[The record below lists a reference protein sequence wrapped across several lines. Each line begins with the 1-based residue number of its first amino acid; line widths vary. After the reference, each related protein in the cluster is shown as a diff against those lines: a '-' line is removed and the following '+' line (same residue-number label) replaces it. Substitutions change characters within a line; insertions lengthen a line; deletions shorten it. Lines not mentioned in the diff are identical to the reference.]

1 MFVIK
6 KNTISNKQVKKQ
18 KMKKLYLFLL
28 VVVFPFLISNETPD
42 NNGKNY
48 VPGELMIQI
57 IPGKNLELIESD
69 FSRIHLKSKLLLS
82 KRMNIWLFEFASGI
96 ISDKKVLSEIK
107 DHTNI
112 LEAQFNHFISI
123 RETVPNDTYFDEQ
136 WALRNTG
143 QSGGVPD
150 ADIDATNAWD
160 ISIEGVTVLGDTIVV
175 AIIDG
180 GVYIDHEDL
189 DCGKNYNE
197 IPDNGIDDDNNGYI
211 DDFDGW
217 NAYSHTGNVCS
228 DDHGTH
234 VAGIAAAKGNNGMGV
249 SGVNWNAKIM
259 PVAGSSTVESTVVEA
274 YGYVLEMRASYNE
287 TGGEQGAF
295 VVATNASFGVDLGQ
309 PEDYPLW
316 GAIYDS
322 LGIQGVLS
330 TGATVNA
337 NWNIDEVGDV
347 PTAFA
352 SDYLITVTN
361 TQNTDVK
368 NSNAGY
374 GLTTIDLGAPGTSIK
389 STRVNNNYGNKSG
402 TSMATPHVTGAISML
417 FAAAD
422 SSLLMQYQEDLSGV
436 ALMMKQYI
444 LDGVDFNAS
453 LQNITVT
460 GGRLNVYNSMLL
472 MQNPP
477 VLSLNPNVINM
488 VLEQET
494 QDSTTF
500 EITNTGGGTL
510 NYTISIEN
518 QPDWI
523 SLEQYKGSLEEDE
536 TDTVNIYFNTS
547 GMSVDNYACVIN
559 ILHNYYNYDSIPV
572 YLEVTPLINIEDDLQ
587 QKSPTLSD
595 NYPNPFSIS
604 TTFEIFLIEPS
615 EIIIEIFNI
624 NGQLVKTIAKGNV
637 LSGLHTYKWDGRN
650 NNGVELENG
659 IYFYRLKADK
669 NVLRKKMV
677 LVK

>member
-1 MFVIK
+1 
-6 KNTISNKQVKKQ
+6 
-18 KMKKLYLFLL
+18 MKKFYLLL
-28 VVVFPFLISNETPD
+28 VVVLFPFLISNETSD

-57 IPGKNLELIESD
+57 IPGKNLQLIESD
-69 FSRIHLKSKLLLS
+69 FSSINLKSKLLLS

-96 ISDKKVLSEIK
+96 ISDKEVLSDIK
-107 DHTNI
+107 NHKSI
-112 LEAQFNHFISI
+112 LEAQFNHFISL
-123 RETVPNDTYFDEQ
+123 RETIPNDTYFNEQ
-136 WALRNTG
+136 WALKNTG

-150 ADIDATNAWD
+150 ADIDATDAWD
-160 ISIEGVTVLGDTIVV
+160 ITTEGVTALGDTIVV

-197 IPDNGIDDDNNGYI
+197 IPNNNIDDDNNGYI

-217 NAYSHTGNVCS
+217 NAYSHTGNVVS

-234 VAGIAAAKGNNGMGV
+234 VAGIAAAIGNNGIGV

-259 PVAGSSTVESTVVEA
+259 PIAGSSTVESTVVEA

-330 TGATVNA
+330 TGATVNH

-361 TQNTDVK
+361 TKNTDVK
-368 NSNAGY
+368 NTYAGY
-374 GLTTIDLGAPGTSIK
+374 GLTTIDLGAPGTMIK

-422 SSLLMQYQEDLSGV
+422 SSLLIQYQEDLPGV

-460 GGRLNVYNSMLL
+460 GGRLNVYNSILL
-472 MQNPP
+472 LQNPP
-477 VLSLNPNVINM
+477 FLSLNPDVINI

-494 QDSTTF
+494 QDSTTL

-523 SLEQYKGSLEEDE
+523 SLEQYEGSLEEDE
-536 TDTVNIYFNTS
+536 TDTVKIYFNTS
-547 GMSVDNYACVIN
+547 GMNVDNYDCMLN
-559 ILHNYYNYDSIPV
+559 ILYNYYNYDSVPV
-572 YLEVTPLINIEDDLQ
+572 YLEVTPLINIEDNLQ
-587 QKSPTLSD
+587 QKSPALSD
-595 NYPNPFSIS
+595 NYPNPFSNS
-604 TTFEIFLIEPS
+604 TTFEIFLNEPS
-615 EIIIEIFNI
+615 EIIIEIYNI
-624 NGQLVKTIAKGNV
+624 NGQLVKTISKGNV
-637 LSGLHTYKWDGRN
+637 LSGLHTFKWDGRN
-650 NNGVELENG
+650 NNGVELESG

>member
-1 MFVIK
+1 
-6 KNTISNKQVKKQ
+6 
-18 KMKKLYLFLL
+18 MKKLYLLLL
-28 VVVFPFLISNETPD
+28 VVVLFPFLISNENPD

-57 IPGKNLELIESD
+57 IPGKNLQLIESD
-69 FSRIHLKSKLLLS
+69 FSSINLNSKILLS

-96 ISDKKVLSEIK
+96 ISDEEVLSDIK
-107 DHTNI
+107 NHTNI
-112 LEAQFNHFISI
+112 LEAQFNHFISL
-123 RETVPNDTYFDEQ
+123 RETIPNDTYFNEQ
-136 WALRNTG
+136 WALKNTG

-150 ADIDATNAWD
+150 ADIDATDAWD
-160 ISIEGVTVLGDTIVV
+160 ITTEGVTALGDTIVV

-180 GVYIDHEDL
+180 GVYINHEDL
-189 DCGKNYNE
+189 DCWKNYNE
-197 IPDNGIDDDNNGYI
+197 IPNNGIDDDENGYI

-217 NAYSHTGNVCS
+217 NAYSHTGNVVS

-234 VAGIAAAKGNNGMGV
+234 VAGIAAAKGNNGIGV

-259 PVAGSSTVESTVVEA
+259 PIAGSSTVESTVVEA

-330 TGATVNA
+330 TGATVNH

-347 PTAFA
+347 PTAFE

-361 TQNTDVK
+361 TKNNDVK
-368 NSNAGY
+368 NTYAGY
-374 GLTTIDLGAPGTSIK
+374 GLTTIDLGAPGTMIK

-417 FAAAD
+417 FATAD
-422 SSLLMQYQEDLSGV
+422 SSFLIQYQEDLPGV
-436 ALMMKQYI
+436 ALIMKQYI
-444 LDGVDFNAS
+444 LDGVDINAS

-460 GGRLNVYNSMLL
+460 GGRLNVYNSILL
-472 MQNPP
+472 LQNPP

-494 QDSTTF
+494 QDSTTL

-523 SLEQYKGSLEEDE
+523 SLEQYEGSIEENE
-536 TDTVNIYFNTS
+536 TDTVKIYFNTS
-547 GMSVDNYACVIN
+547 GMNIGNYDCLLN
-559 ILHNYYNYDSIPV
+559 ILYNYYNYDSVPV
-572 YLEVTPLINIEDDLQ
+572 YLEVTPLINIEDNLQ
-587 QKSPTLSD
+587 QKSPAISD
-595 NYPNPFSIS
+595 NYPNPFSNS
-604 TTFEIFLIEPS
+604 TTFEIFLNEPS
-615 EIIIEIFNI
+615 EI
-624 NGQLVKTIAKGNV
+624 
-637 LSGLHTYKWDGRN
+637 
-650 NNGVELENG
+650 
-659 IYFYRLKADK
+659 
-669 NVLRKKMV
+669 
-677 LVK
+677 

>member
-1 MFVIK
+1 
-6 KNTISNKQVKKQ
+6 
-18 KMKKLYLFLL
+18 MKKLYFLL
-28 VVVFPFLISNETPD
+28 LVLVVFPFLISNETPD
-42 NNGKNY
+42 NNGKSY
-48 VPGELMIQI
+48 VPGQLMIQI
-57 IPGKNLELIESD
+57 IPGKNLKLIESD
-69 FSRIHLKSKLLLS
+69 FSSINLKSKLLLS

-96 ISDKKVLSEIK
+96 ISDKKVLSDIK

-217 NAYSHTGNVCS
+217 NAYSHTGNVVS

-259 PVAGSSTVESTVVEA
+259 PVAVESTVVEA

-309 PEDYPLW
+309 PEDFPLW

-330 TGATVNA
+330 TGATANA

-361 TQNTDVK
+361 TQNTDIK

-422 SSLLMQYQEDLSGV
+422 SSLLMQYQEDLPGV
-436 ALMMKQYI
+436 ALMLKQYI

-460 GGRLNVYNSMLL
+460 GGRLNIYNSILL
-472 MQNPP
+472 LQNPP

-518 QPDWI
+518 QPDWV
-523 SLEQYKGSLEEDE
+523 SLEQYKGSLEENE

-547 GMSVDNYACVIN
+547 GMSVDNYACVLN

-572 YLEVTPLINIEDDLQ
+572 YLEVTPLINIEDNLQ

-595 NYPNPFSIS
+595 NYPNPFSNS
-604 TTFEIFLIEPS
+604 TTFEIFINKPS

-624 NGQLVKTIAKGNV
+624 NGQLVKSISKVNV

-650 NNGVELENG
+650 SNGVELENG
-659 IYFYRLKADK
+659 IYFYRLKAGK
-669 NVLRKKMV
+669 NVIRKKMV

>member
-1 MFVIK
+1 
-6 KNTISNKQVKKQ
+6 
-18 KMKKLYLFLL
+18 MKKFYLLLLL
-28 VVVFPFLISNETPD
+28 VVLFPFLISNETSD

-57 IPGKNLELIESD
+57 IPGKNLQLIESD
-69 FSRIHLKSKLLLS
+69 FISINLKSKRLLS
-82 KRMNIWLFEFASGI
+82 RRMNIWLFEFTSGI
-96 ISDKKVLSEIK
+96 ISDQEVLSDIK
-107 DHTNI
+107 NHTNI
-112 LEAQFNHFISI
+112 LEAQFNHFISL
-123 RETVPNDTYFDEQ
+123 RETIPNDTYFDEQ
-136 WALRNTG
+136 WALKNTG

-150 ADIDATNAWD
+150 ADIDATDAWD
-160 ISIEGVTVLGDTIVV
+160 ITTEGVTALGDTIVV

-180 GVYIDHEDL
+180 GVYITHEDL
-189 DCGKNYNE
+189 DCWKNYNE
-197 IPDNGIDDDNNGYI
+197 IPNNGIDDDENGYI

-217 NAYSHTGNVCS
+217 NAYSHTGNVGS

-234 VAGIAAAKGNNGMGV
+234 VAGIAAAKGNNGIGV

-259 PVAGSSTVESTVVEA
+259 PIAGSSTVESTVVEA

-330 TGATVNA
+330 TGATVNH

-347 PTAFA
+347 PTAFE
-352 SDYLITVTN
+352 SDYLISVTN

-368 NSNAGY
+368 NTYAGY
-374 GLTTIDLGAPGTSIK
+374 GLITIDLGAPGTMIK

-422 SSLLMQYQEDLSGV
+422 SSLLMQYQEDLPGV
-436 ALMMKQYI
+436 ALTMKQYI

-460 GGRLNVYNSMLL
+460 GGRLNVYNSILL
-472 MQNPP
+472 LQNPP
-477 VLSLNPNVINM
+477 VLSLNPNIINIE
-488 VLEQET
+488 LEQET
-494 QDSTTF
+494 QDSTTL
-500 EITNTGGGTL
+500 EISNTGGGAL

-518 QPDWI
+518 HPDWI
-523 SLEQYKGSLEEDE
+523 SLEQYKGSIEENE
-536 TDTVNIYFNTS
+536 TDTVKIYFNTS
-547 GMSVDNYACVIN
+547 GMNIGNYDCLLN
-559 ILHNYYNYDSIPV
+559 ILYNYYNYDSVPV
-572 YLEVTPLINIEDDLQ
+572 YLDVTPLINIEDDLQ
-587 QKSPTLSD
+587 QKSPVLSD
-595 NYPNPFSIS
+595 NYPNPFSNS
-604 TTFEIFLIEPS
+604 TNFEIFLNEPS
-615 EIIIEIFNI
+615 EIIIEIYNI
-624 NGQLVKTIAKGNV
+624 NGKLVKTIAKGNV

-650 NNGVELENG
+650 NNGVELESG

-669 NVLRKKMV
+669 NVLKKKMV

>member
-1 MFVIK
+1 
-6 KNTISNKQVKKQ
+6 
-18 KMKKLYLFLL
+18 MKKLYLFLL
-28 VVVFPFLISNETPD
+28 LVLFPFLISNETSD

-57 IPGKNLELIESD
+57 IPWKNLQLIESD
-69 FSRIHLKSKLLLS
+69 FSSINLKSKLLLS
-82 KRMNIWLFEFASGI
+82 KRMNIWLFEFASGT
-96 ISDKKVLSEIK
+96 ISDEEVLSDIK
-107 DHTNI
+107 NHTNI
-112 LEAQFNHFISI
+112 LEAQFNHFISL
-123 RETVPNDTYFDEQ
+123 RETIPNDTYFNEQ
-136 WALRNTG
+136 WALKNTG

-150 ADIDATNAWD
+150 ADIDATDAWD
-160 ISIEGVTVLGDTIVV
+160 ITTEGVTALGDTIVV

-180 GVYIDHEDL
+180 GVYITHEDL
-189 DCGKNYNE
+189 DCWKNYNE
-197 IPDNGIDDDNNGYI
+197 IPNNGIDDDENGYI

-217 NAYSHTGNVCS
+217 NAYTHTGNVGS

-234 VAGIAAAKGNNGMGV
+234 VAGIAAAKGNNGIGV

-259 PVAGSSTVESTVVEA
+259 PIAGSSTVESTVVEA

-330 TGATVNA
+330 TGATVNH

-347 PTAFA
+347 PTAFE

-361 TQNTDVK
+361 TKNTDVK
-368 NSNAGY
+368 NTYAGY
-374 GLTTIDLGAPGTSIK
+374 GLTTIDLGAPGTMIK

-422 SSLLMQYQEDLSGV
+422 SSLLIQYQEDLPGV

-460 GGRLNVYNSMLL
+460 GGRLNVYNSILL
-472 MQNPP
+472 LQNPP

-488 VLEQET
+488 ILEQET
-494 QDSTTF
+494 QDSTTL

-523 SLEQYKGSLEEDE
+523 SLEQYEGSIEENE
-536 TDTVNIYFNTS
+536 TDTVKIYFNTS
-547 GMSVDNYACVIN
+547 GMNIGNYDCLLN
-559 ILHNYYNYDSIPV
+559 ILYNYYNYDSVPV
-572 YLEVTPLINIEDDLQ
+572 YLEVTPLINIEDNLQ
-587 QKSPTLSD
+587 QKSPAISD
-595 NYPNPFSIS
+595 NYPNPFSNS
-604 TTFEIFLIEPS
+604 TTFEIFLNEPS
-615 EIIIEIFNI
+615 EIIIEIYNI
-624 NGQLVKTIAKGNV
+624 NGQLVKTISKGNV
-637 LSGLHTYKWDGRN
+637 LSGLHTFKWDGRN
-650 NNGVELENG
+650 NNGVELESG
-659 IYFYRLKADK
+659 IYFYRLKVGK

>member
-1 MFVIK
+1 
-6 KNTISNKQVKKQ
+6 
-18 KMKKLYLFLL
+18 MKKLYLLLL
-28 VVVFPFLISNETPD
+28 VVVLFPFLISNENPD

-57 IPGKNLELIESD
+57 IPGKNLQLIESD
-69 FSRIHLKSKLLLS
+69 FSSINLNSKILLS

-96 ISDKKVLSEIK
+96 ISDEEVLSDIK
-107 DHTNI
+107 NHTNI
-112 LEAQFNHFISI
+112 LEAQFNHFISL
-123 RETVPNDTYFDEQ
+123 RETIPNDTYFNEQ
-136 WALRNTG
+136 WALKNTG

-150 ADIDATNAWD
+150 ADIDATDAWD
-160 ISIEGVTVLGDTIVV
+160 ITTEGVTALGDTIVV

-180 GVYIDHEDL
+180 GVYINHEDL
-189 DCGKNYNE
+189 DCWKNYNE
-197 IPDNGIDDDNNGYI
+197 IPNNGIDDDENGYI

-217 NAYSHTGNVCS
+217 NAYSHTGNVVS

-234 VAGIAAAKGNNGMGV
+234 VAGIAAAKGNNGIGV

-259 PVAGSSTVESTVVEA
+259 PIAGSSTVESTVVEA

-330 TGATVNA
+330 TGATVNH

-347 PTAFA
+347 PTAFE

-361 TQNTDVK
+361 TKNNDVK
-368 NSNAGY
+368 NTYAGY
-374 GLTTIDLGAPGTSIK
+374 GLTTIDLGAPGTMIK

-417 FAAAD
+417 FATAD
-422 SSLLMQYQEDLSGV
+422 SSFLIQYQEDLPGV
-436 ALMMKQYI
+436 ALIMKQYI
-444 LDGVDFNAS
+444 LDGVDINAS

-460 GGRLNVYNSMLL
+460 GGRLNVYNSILL
-472 MQNPP
+472 LQNPP

-494 QDSTTF
+494 QDSTTL

-523 SLEQYKGSLEEDE
+523 SLEQYEGSIEENE
-536 TDTVNIYFNTS
+536 TDTVKIYFNTS
-547 GMSVDNYACVIN
+547 GMNIGNYDCLLN
-559 ILHNYYNYDSIPV
+559 ILYNYYNYDSVPV
-572 YLEVTPLINIEDDLQ
+572 YLEVTPLINIEDNLQ
-587 QKSPTLSD
+587 QKSPAISD
-595 NYPNPFSIS
+595 NYPNPFSNS
-604 TTFEIFLIEPS
+604 TTFEIFLNEPS
-615 EIIIEIFNI
+615 EIIIEIYNI

-637 LSGLHTYKWDGRN
+637 LSGLHTFKWDGRN
-650 NNGVELENG
+650 NNGVELESG
-659 IYFYRLKADK
+659 IYFYQLKADK

>member
-1 MFVIK
+1 
-6 KNTISNKQVKKQ
+6 
-18 KMKKLYLFLL
+18 MKKLYLLLL
-28 VVVFPFLISNETPD
+28 VLVLFPFLISNETPD
-42 NNGKNY
+42 NNGKSY
-48 VPGELMIQI
+48 VPGQLMIQI
-57 IPGKNLELIESD
+57 IPGKNLKLIESD
-69 FSRIHLKSKLLLS
+69 FSSINLKSKLLLS

-96 ISDKKVLSEIK
+96 ISDKEVLSDIK
-107 DHTNI
+107 NHTSI

-123 RETVPNDTYFDEQ
+123 REIVPNDTYFDEQ

-160 ISIEGVTVLGDTIVV
+160 ITIEGVTALGDTIVV

-197 IPDNGIDDDNNGYI
+197 IPNNNIDDDNNGYI

-217 NAYSHTGNVCS
+217 NAYSHTGNVSS

-234 VAGIAAAKGNNGMGV
+234 VAGIAAAKGNNGIGV

-259 PVAGSSTVESTVVEA
+259 PIAGSSTVESTVVEA

-330 TGATVNA
+330 TGATVNS

-361 TQNTDVK
+361 TLNTDIK

-422 SSLLMQYQEDLSGV
+422 TSLLMQYQEDLPGV

-472 MQNPP
+472 LQNPP
-477 VLSLNPNVINM
+477 VLSFNPNVINM

-523 SLEQYKGSLEEDE
+523 SLEQYEGSLDENE

-547 GMSVDNYACVIN
+547 GMSVDNYDCMLN
-559 ILHNYYNYDSIPV
+559 ILYNYYNYDSVPV
-572 YLEVTPLINIEDDLQ
+572 SLEVTPLIDIEDNLQ
-587 QKSPTLSD
+587 QKSPVLSD
-595 NYPNPFSIS
+595 NYPNPFSNS
-604 TTFEIFLIEPS
+604 TTFEIFLNEPS

-624 NGQLVKTIAKGNV
+624 NGQLVKSISKGNV

>member
-1 MFVIK
+1 
-6 KNTISNKQVKKQ
+6 
-18 KMKKLYLFLL
+18 L
-28 VVVFPFLISNETPD
+28 VVVLFPFLISNENPD

-57 IPGKNLELIESD
+57 IPGKNLQLIESD
-69 FSRIHLKSKLLLS
+69 FSSINLNSKILLS

-96 ISDKKVLSEIK
+96 ISDEEVLSDIK
-107 DHTNI
+107 NHTNI
-112 LEAQFNHFISI
+112 LEAQFNHFISL
-123 RETVPNDTYFDEQ
+123 RETIPNDTYFNEQ
-136 WALRNTG
+136 WALKNTG

-150 ADIDATNAWD
+150 ADIDATDAWD
-160 ISIEGVTVLGDTIVV
+160 ITTEGVTALGDTIVV

-180 GVYIDHEDL
+180 GVYINHEDL
-189 DCGKNYNE
+189 DCWKNYNE
-197 IPDNGIDDDNNGYI
+197 IPNNGIDDDENGYI

-217 NAYSHTGNVCS
+217 NAYSHTGNVVS

-234 VAGIAAAKGNNGMGV
+234 VAGIAAAKGNNGIGV

-259 PVAGSSTVESTVVEA
+259 PIAGSSTVESTVVEA

-330 TGATVNA
+330 TGATVNH

-347 PTAFA
+347 PTAFE

-361 TQNTDVK
+361 TKNNDVK
-368 NSNAGY
+368 NTYAGY
-374 GLTTIDLGAPGTSIK
+374 GLTTIDLGAPGTMIK

-417 FAAAD
+417 FATAD
-422 SSLLMQYQEDLSGV
+422 SSFLIQYQEDLPGV
-436 ALMMKQYI
+436 ALIMKQYI
-444 LDGVDFNAS
+444 LDGVDINAS

-460 GGRLNVYNSMLL
+460 GGRLNVYNSILL
-472 MQNPP
+472 LQNPP

-494 QDSTTF
+494 QDSTTL

-523 SLEQYKGSLEEDE
+523 SLEQYEGSIEENE
-536 TDTVNIYFNTS
+536 TDTVKIYFNTS
-547 GMSVDNYACVIN
+547 GMNIGNYDCLLN
-559 ILHNYYNYDSIPV
+559 ILYNYYNYDSVPV
-572 YLEVTPLINIEDDLQ
+572 YLEVTPLINIEDNLQ
-587 QKSPTLSD
+587 QKSPAISD
-595 NYPNPFSIS
+595 NYPNPFSNS
-604 TTFEIFLIEPS
+604 TTFEIFLNEPS
-615 EIIIEIFNI
+615 EIIIEIYNI

-637 LSGLHTYKWDGRN
+637 LSGLHTFKWDGRN
-650 NNGVELENG
+650 NNGVELESG
-659 IYFYRLKADK
+659 IYFYQLKADK